1 MTPPPATTSS
11 GTAKKASGTTKKA
24 PGTRKNTTTSTRDHQ
39 HGDLPLGGFAGI
51 LMSYGALSGSLAL
64 ALRKKQSRVRP
75 LDPMSLV
82 LYALATEHL
91 SRLITKD
98 SVTLVMRAPFTRFK
112 GPAGEGEVNE
122 EVVGHG
128 ARHAIGELL
137 TCPFCASQ
145 WVATGLV
152 AGSVAA
158 PSLTTAVIS
167 VSAAARAS
175 DYLQLLY
182 GALRERVE

>member
-1 MTPPPATTSS
+1 MTPTP
-11 GTAKKASGTTKKA
+11 AKKPTSARTAASKPTET
-24 PGTRKNTTTSTRDHQ
+24 HQ
-39 HGDLPLGGFAGI
+39 HELPLGGFTGI
-51 LMSYGALSGSLAL
+51 LLSYGALSGSLVF
-64 ALRKKQSRVRP
+64 ALRKKHARVRP
-75 LDPMSLV
+75 LNPMSLV

-91 SRLITKD
+91 SRVLTKD
-98 SVTLVMRAPFTRFK
+98 AVTSVLRAPFTSFK
-112 GPAGEGEVNE
+112 GPAGEGEVNQ
-122 EVVGHG
+122 EVVGEG
-128 ARHAIGELL
+128 ARRAIGELL
-137 TCPFCASQ
+137 TCPFCAAQ

-158 PSLTTAVIS
+158 PTLTTAVIS